1 MDSFLNHH
9 RPPVFCPGC
18 SHDRITHTLDEAFQQ
33 MGLSGDQIAIVSDIG
48 CSGLFDTFFNTH
60 AFHGLHGRALT
71 YATGIKMARPD
82 VNVIV
87 TMGDGGQ
94 GIGGAHL
101 LAASRRNLNL
111 TLLVLNNFNFGMT
124 GGQFSATTPPEARVG
139 SGFLNQME
147 RPLDICQVARSAG
160 APYVTRCSAYQKNLS
175 KEIKQAIEFEGFAV
189 IDIWGVCPGRYSKKN
204 RLTPKLIE
212 AELEKL
218 PPLQGV
224 VSENKRREYS
234 RHYRELASGQ
244 HPLAPPL
251 EIEAAFQAPRQGRQ
265 EIVLL
270 GSAGQ
275 RIITAGELL
284 CLAGLHAGLHT
295 TQKNEYNIT
304 VLRGPSISELILS
317 PEQIDFTG
325 IGSPTVITALSQ
337 EGVDRRSEL
346 FAQLDSS
353 TAILKVK
360 DVHLP
365 VTNAR
370 IQSLDLKSAGI
381 KKQDWALAVLAVM
394 AQSNLAIHT
403 DMLKAALQVKLGGK
417 ALQDSISLVDKV
429 GDTLK
434 SG

>member
-1 MDSFLNHH
+1 
-9 RPPVFCPGC
+9 
-18 SHDRITHTLDEAFQQ
+18 
-33 MGLSGDQIAIVSDIG
+33 
-48 CSGLFDTFFNTH
+48 
-60 AFHGLHGRALT
+60 
-71 YATGIKMARPD
+71 
-82 VNVIV
+82 
-87 TMGDGGQ
+87 
-94 GIGGAHL
+94 
-101 LAASRRNLNL
+101 
-111 TLLVLNNFNFGMT
+111 
-124 GGQFSATTPPEARVG
+124 
-139 SGFLNQME
+139 
-147 RPLDICQVARSAG
+147 
-160 APYVTRCSAYQKNLS
+160 
-175 KEIKQAIEFEGFAV
+175 
-189 IDIWGVCPGRYSKKN
+189 
-204 RLTPKLIE
+204 
-212 AELEKL
+212 
-218 PPLQGV
+218 
-224 VSENKRREYS
+224 
-234 RHYRELASGQ
+234 
-244 HPLAPPL
+244 
-251 EIEAAFQAPRQGRQ
+251 
-265 EIVLL
+265 
-270 GSAGQ
+270 
-275 RIITAGELL
+275 
-284 CLAGLHAGLHT
+284 
-295 TQKNEYNIT
+295 
-304 VLRGPSISELILS
+304 LILS